1 MNIEQHYI
9 APSTKL
15 MNDYINGAPA
25 IEQFFS
31 YKPELTQM
39 QERYHKLKK
48 HPADRQKLSAVLRDY
63 MTPHGLTE
71 KMEDNITAF
80 EEGAPVVVAGQQ
92 AGLLTGPLYTVHKA
106 ISILL
111 LAKQAE
117 EELNTRVVPVFWI
130 AGEDHDLAE
139 ISHLFRDVN
148 GRLDKLNVPHSEYGK
163 NSASSAQLNKPTIES
178 YLKEYF
184 RSLPE
189 TKYSAE
195 LQALVFAHLER
206 ASSYTDFFA
215 LLINHFFKEEGLL
228 YIDAANHALRHYE
241 TPYFEMMIQQ
251 SGEIAHA
258 AVDAE
263 EQLKAL
269 GYPATIGA
277 EQDAANL
284 FVTVQGERILLQREG
299 DRFIG
304 KGAGV
309 EYTKD
314 ELLDIAKTNPENL
327 SNNVVTRPLMQEMVF
342 PVLAFVGGPGEIAY
356 WAALKNVFQIA
367 DMEMPIIMPRLNLT
381 LISRKVEVLLKKYEL
396 SAPEVANGRQ
406 IPEMRQQLMES
417 IREERAE
424 KLIEEMKQQL
434 EAKYIEIHQAF
445 SAISGGLD
453 SLVEKNLQIHLKQ
466 LQFLKNKLEDEVILQ
481 NSTQFA
487 HFDLLETELYPNS
500 GFQERVFS
508 PFPYMNVY
516 GLDLIKQLV
525 SLDFKYD
532 KNHKFIYL

>member
-9 APSTKL
+9 APATKL
-15 MNDYINGAPA
+15 MNDYINGVPA

-31 YKPELTQM
+31 YKPEMTQM

-48 HPADRQKLSAVLRDY
+48 HPADRQKLSGILHDY
-63 MTPHGLTE
+63 MAPHGLTE
-71 KMEDNITAF
+71 KMKDNLAVF

-106 ISILL
+106 ISIIL

-117 EELNTRVVPVFWI
+117 EELNVRVVPVFWI

-163 NSASSAQLNKPTIES
+163 NSASSAQLNKSTIES

-189 TKYSAE
+189 TKHSAE
-195 LQALVFAHLER
+195 LQTLAFSHLEQ

-215 LLINHFFKEEGLL
+215 LLLNHFFKEEGLL
-228 YIDAANHALRHYE
+228 YIDAADHALRHYE
-241 TPYFEMMIQQ
+241 TPFFEKMIQQ
-251 SGEIAHA
+251 SEKIAYA

-263 EQLKAL
+263 EQLKTL

-277 EQDAANL
+277 ELDAANL
-284 FVTVQGERILLQREG
+284 FVTVQGERILLKREG

-309 EYTKD
+309 EYSKD
-314 ELLDIAKTNPENL
+314 ELLNVARTNPENL
-327 SNNVVTRPLMQEMVF
+327 SNNVVTRPLMQEMLF

-356 WAALKNVFQIA
+356 WAALKNVFQVA
-367 DMEMPIIMPRLNLT
+367 GMELPIIMPRLNLT
-381 LISRKVEVLLKKYEL
+381 LISRKVESLLKKYEL
-396 SAPEVANGRQ
+396 TAPEIAMGQQ
-406 IPEMRQQLMES
+406 IPERRQQLMDS
-417 IREERAE
+417 IRDEQAE
-424 KLIEEMKQQL
+424 KLLEEMKQQL
-434 EAKYIEIHQAF
+434 EAKYSEIHQAF
-445 SAISGGLD
+445 STISGGLD
-453 SLVEKNLQIHLKQ
+453 PLVDKNLQIHLKQ

-487 HFDLLETELYPNS
+487 HFDLLETELYPNG

-508 PFPYMNVY
+508 PFPYMNIY
-516 GLDLIKQLV
+516 GLDLINQLL
-525 SLDFKYD
+525 SLDLKYD

>member
-1 MNIEQHYI
+1 MNMEQHYI
-9 APSTKL
+9 APATKL
-15 MNDYINGAPA
+15 MSDYINGVPA

-31 YKPELTQM
+31 YKPEVTQI
-39 QERYHKLKK
+39 QERYHKLKE
-48 HPADRQKLSAVLRDY
+48 HTADRIRLSGILRDY

-71 KMEDNITAF
+71 KMESNLIAF

-106 ISILL
+106 ISIIL

-117 EELNTRVVPVFWI
+117 EELGTQVVPVFWI

-139 ISHLFRDVN
+139 ISHLYRDVN

-163 NSASSAQLNKPTIES
+163 NSASNVQLNKSTIES

-189 TKYSAE
+189 TEHSTA
-195 LQALVFAHLER
+195 LQKLAFSHLEKS
-206 ASSYTDFFA
+206 SSYTDFFA
-215 LLINHFFKEEGLL
+215 LLLNHFFKEEGLL
-228 YIDAANHALRHYE
+228 YIDAADQALRQYE
-241 TPYFEMMIQQ
+241 APYFEMMIRQ

-263 EQLKAL
+263 EQLQKA
-269 GYPATIGA
+269 GYPAIVGA
-277 EQDAANL
+277 EKNAANL
-284 FVTVQGERILLQREG
+284 FVTVQGERILLQREEG
-299 DRFIG
+299 RFIG

-309 EYTKD
+309 EYTED
-314 ELLDIAKTNPENL
+314 ELLDVARTNPENL

-381 LISRKVEVLLKKYEL
+381 LIPRKVEVLLKKYGL
-396 SAPEVANGRQ
+396 SAAEVANGRQ
-406 IPEMRQQLMES
+406 LPEMRQQLMDS
-417 IREERAE
+417 IREEQAE
-424 KLIEEMKQQL
+424 VLLEEMKQQL
-434 EAKYIEIHQAF
+434 EAKYGEIQQAF
-445 SAISGGLD
+445 SAISRGLD
-453 SLVEKNLQIHLKQ
+453 PLVEKNLQIHLKQ
-466 LQFLKNKLEDEVILQ
+466 LEFLRNKLEDEVILQ

-487 HFDLLETELYPNS
+487 HFDLLETELYPNG

-508 PFPYMNVY
+508 PFPYMNAH
-516 GLDLIKQLV
+516 GLDLVKDLL